1 MYKYYKGDVFMSEEQ
16 IFERLQ
22 EIVAKQLSIEPE
34 AIEKK
39 SSFTTD
45 LQADSLDVVELVM
58 TFEEEFDV
66 LIEDEDAGEMST
78 VQDAINYIVEKQKS

>member
-1 MYKYYKGDVFMSEEQ
+1 MSEEQ

-22 EIVAKQLSIEPE
+22 KIVAKQLSIETE

-78 VQDAINYIVEKQKS
+78 VQDAINYIIEKQKS

>member
-1 MYKYYKGDVFMSEEQ
+1 MSEEQ

-22 EIVAKQLSIEPE
+22 KIVAKQLSIEPE
-34 AIEKK
+34 VIEKK